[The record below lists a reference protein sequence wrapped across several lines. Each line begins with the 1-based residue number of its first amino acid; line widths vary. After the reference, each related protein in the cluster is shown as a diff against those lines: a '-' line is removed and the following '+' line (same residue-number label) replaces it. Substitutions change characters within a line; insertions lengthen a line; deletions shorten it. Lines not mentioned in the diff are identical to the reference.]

1 MIVKDLIEQY
11 PDILNMDIDGLDFI
25 HEGCKDED
33 IKDIILSFTKVPLD
47 KFEELYS
54 NFLGGIINYKGFDV
68 VISSNDDGYL
78 VTDAY
83 NKSQSRIDGVKGW
96 LIDMRYY
103 LLEEYFGENVEVE
116 ELTDMKLYRA
126 IKESKEVFWK

>member
-1 MIVKDLIEQY
+1 MSVRDLIEQY

-33 IKDIILSFTKVPLD
+33 IKDVILSFTKVPLY

-54 NFLGGIINYKGFDV
+54 NFLGGTINYKGFDV
-68 VISSNDDGYL
+68 VISSNGNGYL

-83 NKSQSRIDGVKGW
+83 NKSQSRIEDFKDW

-103 LLEEYFGENVEVE
+103 LLEEYFGEDIEIE
-116 ELTDMKLYRA
+116 DLTDMKLHKA
-126 IKESKEVFWK
+126 IKKIMLG

>member
-1 MIVKDLIEQY
+1 MNLIVKDLIKRH

-33 IKDIILSFTKVPLD
+33 IKDIILSFTKVSLD
-47 KFEELYS
+47 KFEELYN
-54 NFLGGIINYKGFDV
+54 NFLGGTINYKGFDV
-68 VISSNDDGYL
+68 VISSNGNGYL

-83 NKSQSRIDGVKGW
+83 NKSQSRIEDFKDW

-103 LLEEYFGENVEVE
+103 LLEEYFGEDIEIE
-116 ELTDMKLYRA
+116 DLTDMKLHKA
-126 IKESKEVFWK
+126 IKKIMLG

>member
-33 IKDIILSFTKVPLD
+33 IKDIILSFTKVPLY

-54 NFLGGIINYKGFDV
+54 NFLGGVINYKGFDV

-83 NKSQSRIDGVKGW
+83 NKSQSRIDDVKGW

-103 LLEEYFGENVEVE
+103 LLEEYLGENVEIE
-116 ELTDMKLYRA
+116 ELTDMKLYKA
-126 IKESKEVFWK
+126 IKENKEVFWK

>member
-1 MIVKDLIEQY
+1 MIVKDLVEQY

-25 HEGCKDED
+25 HEDCKDKD
-33 IKDIILSFTKVPLD
+33 IKDIILSFTKVSLD

-54 NFLGGIINYKGFDV
+54 NFLGGVINYRGFDV
-68 VISSNDDGYL
+68 VISSNGSGYL

-83 NKSQSRIDGVKGW
+83 SESQSRIDDVKDW

-103 LLEEYFGENVEVE
+103 LLEEYLGENVEVE

>member
-33 IKDIILSFTKVPLD
+33 IKDIILSFTKVSLD
-47 KFEELYS
+47 KFEELYN
-54 NFLGGIINYKGFDV
+54 NFLGGTINYKGFDV
-68 VISSNDDGYL
+68 VISSNGNGYL

-83 NKSQSRIDGVKGW
+83 NKSQSRIEDFKDW

-103 LLEEYFGENVEVE
+103 LLEEYFGEDIEIE
-116 ELTDMKLYRA
+116 DLTDMKLHKA
-126 IKESKEVFWK
+126 IKKIMLG